1 MDDAEIGNIWRNS
14 MRQNDRRKIG
24 HEDNTRDVDD
34 GNTVVCYNSKMLAVP
49 Y

>member
-14 MRQNDRRKIG
+14 MRQNDRRKIK
-24 HEDNTRDVDD
+24 HEGNTRDVDD
-34 GNTVVCYNSKMLAVP
+34 GNTVVCYNGKLRAVR